1 VTRRSINQSVN
12 HRRKL
17 QVNRTSIVA
26 MTARVAVGVVY
37 VVLSNFAK
45 FWLIFAASPPL
56 QADESIEMPFG

>member
-1 VTRRSINQSVN
+1 
-12 HRRKL
+12 
-17 QVNRTSIVA
+17 

-56 QADESIEMPFG
+56 QADESIEMPFGDRLAWAQQTVNWMGTRIPQR